1 MAIALVISISPRKDT
16 PRRIEAV
23 KVCESISA
31 PQFVYKYLRKLLLRG
46 SPNFMSSDDLESA
59 SEPAAK
65 ADRHAIGGADDSAL
79 TSIAGDQAVA
89 VQVAPTT
96 VAMPEV
102 LRALRNR
109 DFRLFWFGNFLSNV
123 GTWMQNV
130 AESWLVLQLA
140 PNNSAFWLGV
150 LGFATTAPMMVFAL
164 IGGVIADR
172 VDRRKLMTW
181 TQSSMMVLA
190 FTIWG
195 LTVTKHINIPLMI
208 LLSFCNGLAM
218 SLNAP
223 TYQAIVPS
231 LVPREDLTN
240 AIALNSAQFNMSR
253 VIGPTLGGLAM
264 AWFGLSNNFL
274 LNALSFVAVL
284 IALMKITYPPVYPP
298 GDMTMWETMSEGF
311 TYLFSRREMLMLT
324 VLVAFASIL
333 GIPYATFVPLFAKD
347 ILHLNETGFGLLMA
361 SSGTGAFLGAATIAV
376 MKNIECRGRFVVY
389 SALAFYTGIIFFAL
403 SRNFALSA
411 FLLGFIGYCMI
422 LMVATVNSLLQ
433 HLSTDKMRGRVMSI
447 YATAFLGFAPIGSL
461 LAGSLAGTIGAPH
474 TIAIMAAIALIA
486 SAILFFRSEDLQNLN

>member
-1 MAIALVISISPRKDT
+1 M
-16 PRRIEAV
+16 
-23 KVCESISA
+23 
-31 PQFVYKYLRKLLLRG
+31 
-46 SPNFMSSDDLESA
+46 
-59 SEPAAK
+59 
-65 ADRHAIGGADDSAL
+65 GGTDDSAL

-102 LRALRNR
+102 LRALRHR

-130 AESWLVLQLA
+130 AEGWLVLKLA

-150 LGFATTAPMMVFAL
+150 LGFAATAPMMIFAL

-172 VDRRKLMTW
+172 VDRRKLMMW
-181 TQSSMMVLA
+181 TQSSMLVLA
-190 FTIWG
+190 FTLWA
-195 LTVTKHINIPLMI
+195 LTVTGRISIELMI
-208 LLSFCNGLAM
+208 LLSFCNGVAM

-264 AWFGLSNNFL
+264 AWLGIGNNFL

-311 TYLFSRREMLMLT
+311 VYLFSRREMLMLT

-333 GIPYATFVPLFAKD
+333 GIPYATFVPLFAKN
-347 ILHLNETGFGLLMA
+347 ILHLGETGFGLLMA
-361 SSGTGAFLGAATIAV
+361 ASGAGAFLGAATIAV
-376 MKNIECRGRFVVY
+376 MKNIRCRGRFVVY
-389 SALAFYTGIIFFAL
+389 SALAFYAGIIGFAL
-403 SRNFALSA
+403 SRNFILSA
-411 FLLGFIGYCMI
+411 ILLAFTGYCMI

-474 TIAIMAAIALIA
+474 TIAMMAAIALVA
-486 SAILFFRSEDLQNLN
+486 SAILYFRSVDLQNLK

>member
-1 MAIALVISISPRKDT
+1 MTSDRSDFPE
-16 PRRIEAV
+16 IEA
-23 KVCESISA
+23 EH
-31 PQFVYKYLRKLLLRG
+31 
-46 SPNFMSSDDLESA
+46 SSQDA
-59 SEPAAK
+59 G
-65 ADRHAIGGADDSAL
+65 RMGGTDDSAL

-102 LRALRNR
+102 LRALQHR

-130 AESWLVLQLA
+130 AEGWLVLKLA

-150 LGFATTAPMMVFAL
+150 LGFAATAPMMIFAL

-172 VDRRKLMTW
+172 VDRRKLMMW
-181 TQSSMMVLA
+181 TQSSMLVLA
-190 FTIWG
+190 FTLWA
-195 LTVTKHINIPLMI
+195 LTVTGRISIELMI
-208 LLSFCNGLAM
+208 LLSFCNGVAM

-264 AWFGLSNNFL
+264 AWLGIGNNFL

-311 TYLFSRREMLMLT
+311 VYLFSRREMLMLT

-333 GIPYATFVPLFAKD
+333 GIPYATFVPLFAKN
-347 ILHLNETGFGLLMA
+347 ILHLGETGFGLLMA
-361 SSGTGAFLGAATIAV
+361 ASGAGAFLGAATIAV
-376 MKNIECRGRFVVY
+376 MKNIRCRGRFVVY
-389 SALAFYTGIIFFAL
+389 SALAFYAGIIGFAL
-403 SRNFALSA
+403 SRNFILSA
-411 FLLGFIGYCMI
+411 ILLAFTGYCMI

-474 TIAIMAAIALIA
+474 TIAMMAALALVA
-486 SAILFFRSEDLQNLN
+486 SAILYFRSVDLQNLK

>member
-1 MAIALVISISPRKDT
+1 MEDEYIAADKTR
-16 PRRIEAV
+16 
-23 KVCESISA
+23 
-31 PQFVYKYLRKLLLRG
+31 QRG
-46 SPNFMSSDDLESA
+46 IPG
-59 SEPAAK
+59 K
-65 ADRHAIGGADDSAL
+65 IGEADDSAL

-140 PNNSAFWLGV
+140 PSNSAFWLGV
-150 LGFATTAPMMVFAL
+150 LGFAATAPMMIFAL
-164 IGGVIADR
+164 IGGAIADR
-172 VDRRKLMTW
+172 VDRRRLMMW
-181 TQSSMMVLA
+181 TQSTLMVLA

-195 LTVTKHINIPLMI
+195 LTVTHRINIPLMI
-208 LLSFCNGLAM
+208 LLSFCNGIAM
-218 SLNAP
+218 SLNTP

-231 LVPREDLTN
+231 LVPREDLNN

-298 GDMTMWETMSEGF
+298 GDMTMWETLSEGF
-311 TYLFSRREMLMLT
+311 AYLFSRREMLMLT
-324 VLVAFASIL
+324 ILVAIASIL
-333 GIPYATFVPLFAKD
+333 GIPYATFVPLFAKE
-347 ILHLNETGFGLLMA
+347 ILHLGEAGFGLLMA
-361 SSGTGAFLGAATIAV
+361 ASGAGAFLGAATIAV
-376 MKNIECRGRFVVY
+376 MKNIRCRGRFVVY
-389 SALAFYTGIIFFAL
+389 SALAFYLGIILFSF
-403 SRNFALSA
+403 SRILALSA
-411 FLLGFIGYCMI
+411 LLLAFMGYCMI

-433 HLSTDKMRGRVMSI
+433 HLSTDEYRGRVMSI

-461 LAGSLAGTIGAPH
+461 LAGSLAGTVGAPH
-474 TIAIMAAIALIA
+474 AIAGMAAIAFVA
-486 SAILFFRSEDLQNLN
+486 STVLYIRSKDLRCLD